1 MHVLAIARYHAQ
13 STYSRKKIAA
23 TKGKGGEVMGSAVLG
38 EAISAIRDWSGKA
51 QRGATGGPHAAET
64 FGSLVFNDSVQQARL
79 PKTVYQ
85 ALRRTITHGDPLD
98 AAGADAV
105 AKAMKEWAVEHG
117 ATHYT
122 HWFQPLTGITAEKHD
137 SFLSPNGNGKAVTE
151 FSGKELIRGE
161 PDASSFP
168 SGGMRSTFEARGYT
182 AWDPTSPPWLLY
194 SGGAVTLVIPTAFVS
209 WTGETL
215 DKKTPL
221 LRSMQ
226 ALSKQAIRVLKLFGS
241 NAERVVTT
249 CGPEQ
254 EYFLIDSHFYLSRP
268 DLINAG
274 RTLFGAKPP
283 KGQELEDQ
291 YFGAIPERVMAFMN
305 ESESELFK
313 VGVPVKTR
321 HNEVAPSQYEIAP
334 VFENANVATDHQMI
348 VMETMRRLAPKFGL
362 ACLLH
367 EKPFAG
373 VNGSGKHLNWSMSD
387 DEGNN
392 LLSPGKNTHDNMQF
406 LVFCS
411 AVLRAVNKW
420 QGLLRASI
428 ASAGND
434 HRLGANEAPPAIL
447 SIFLGDMLT
456 DIFEQ
461 IEKGGAKTTK
471 SGGELDTGVMVL
483 PKLPRDAGDRNRT
496 SPFAFTGNKFEFRA
510 VSSNQSIAYPNIALN
525 MAVTESLD
533 YMATE
538 LEKAMK
544 GGKTLAQAVTELL
557 PKVIKENKRI
567 IFNGN
572 NYSAE
577 WEKEAGKRG
586 LLNLK
591 NTVDALPQ
599 LVSKEVIGLFEK
611 YKVLT
616 DRELHARYE
625 IMLET
630 YNKVV
635 NIEGQLMVL
644 IANRYILPA
653 ALEYQRQVAA
663 SVAAVKSAG
672 AKSVEGKKTLDKLT
686 KLVDKFKQSADK
698 LEKELA
704 HEGGVVREARQAL
717 PRQGRAEHGGA
728 ARARRRARDHHAARN
743 VAARHVSRDAVHQVA
758 SRLEVERFGIR
769 GAAATIAAPL
779 VFR

>member
-1 MHVLAIARYHAQ
+1 
-13 STYSRKKIAA
+13 
-23 TKGKGGEVMGSAVLG
+23 MGSAVLG
-38 EAISAIRDWSGKA
+38 EAIGAIREWSVKA
-51 QRGATGGPHAAET
+51 SKETRGSAAGA
-64 FGSLVFNDSVQQARL
+64 FGSLVFNDEVQQARL
-79 PKTVYQ
+79 PKPVYH
-85 ALRRTITHGDPLD
+85 ALRRTVTHGDPLD
-98 AAGADAV
+98 LSVADEIAR
-105 AKAMKEWAVEHG
+105 AMKDWAVEHG

-137 SFLSPNGNGKAVTE
+137 SFLTPTGDGKAVLE
-151 FSGKELIRGE
+151 FSGKELIKGE

-221 LRSMQ
+221 LRSMN
-226 ALSKQAIRVLKLFGS
+226 ALSVQAVRVLKLFGS
-241 NAERVVTT
+241 TATRVTTT

-254 EYFLIDSHFYLSRP
+254 EYFLIDQYFYLSRP

-291 YFGAIPERVMAFMN
+291 YFGAIADRAMAFMSDV
-305 ESESELFK
+305 ETELYK
-313 VGVPVKTR
+313 IGVPVKTR
-321 HNEVAPSQYEIAP
+321 HNEVAPGQYEIAP
-334 VFENANVATDHQMI
+334 IFENANLATDHQMMT
-348 VMETMRRLAPKFGL
+348 METMRRTAPKYGL
-362 ACLLH
+362 ACLMH

-392 LLSPGKNTHDNMQF
+392 LLTPGKNTHDNLQF
-406 LVFCS
+406 LVFCT

-447 SIFLGDMLT
+447 SVFLGDMLT

-461 IEKGGAKTTK
+461 IEKGGAKSTK
-471 SGGELDTGVMVL
+471 SGGELDTGVSIL

-510 VSSNQSIAYPNIALN
+510 VGSNASIAYPNIALN
-525 MAVTESLD
+525 IAVTESLD

-538 LEKAMK
+538 LEKLTK
-544 GGKTLAQAVTELL
+544 SGRTVEKAVAELL

-572 NYSAE
+572 GYSKE
-577 WEKEAGKRG
+577 WEKEAAKRG
-586 LLNLK
+586 LLNQK

-599 LVSKEVIGLFEK
+599 IVSKEVIGIFEK
-611 YKVLT
+611 YKVLNE
-616 DRELHARYE
+616 RELHARYE
-625 IMLET
+625 ILLEQF
-630 YNKVV
+630 NKTV

-644 IANRYILPA
+644 IANRYIMPSA
-653 ALEYQRQVAA
+653 FEYQRQVAS
-663 SVAAVKSAG
+663 SVAAVKQAG
-672 AKSVEGKKTLDKLT
+672 SKSTEGKKMLDR
-686 KLVDKFKQSADK
+686 LVKTIDEVKKRADK
-698 LEKELA
+698 LEGALE
-704 HEGGVVREARQAL
+704 HEGNGATEKHAKYFRDTVRPAMESLRESADAL
-717 PRQGRAEHGGA
+717 ELMMPHEMWP
-728 ARARRRARDHHAARN
+728 
-743 VAARHVSRDAVHQVA
+743 
-758 SRLEVERFGIR
+758 L
-769 GAAATIAAPL
+769 ATYREMLFIK
-779 VFR
+779 

>member
-1 MHVLAIARYHAQ
+1 
-13 STYSRKKIAA
+13 
-23 TKGKGGEVMGSAVLG
+23 MGSAVLS
-38 EAISAIRDWSGKA
+38 EAITAIRAWSTSEVK
-51 QRGATGGPHAAET
+51 GATPGSAES
-64 FGSLVFNDSVQQARL
+64 FGSLVFNDTVQQARL
-79 PKTVYQ
+79 PKPVYQ

-98 AAGADAV
+98 LSVADAV
-105 AKAMKEWAVEHG
+105 AKAMKEWAIEHG

-137 SFLSPNGNGKAVTE
+137 SFLSPSSDGKAVAE
-151 FSGKELIRGE
+151 FSGKELIKGE

-182 AWDPTSPPWLLY
+182 AWDPTSSPWLLY

-221 LRSMQ
+221 LRSME
-226 ALSKQAIRVLKLFGS
+226 ALSKQAVRVLKLFGS
-241 NAERVVTT
+241 TAERVVTT

-254 EYFLIDSHFYLSRP
+254 EYFLIDRYFYLSRP

-291 YFGAIPERVMAFMN
+291 YFGAIPDRVMAFMN
-305 ESESELFK
+305 ESEAELYK

-348 VMETMRRLAPKFGL
+348 IMETLRRVAPKYGL

-387 DEGNN
+387 DEGHN
-392 LLSPGKNTHDNMQF
+392 LLSPGANTHENMQF
-406 LVFCS
+406 LVFCT

-447 SIFLGDMLT
+447 SVFLGDMLT
-456 DIFEQ
+456 DIIEQ
-461 IEKGGAKTTK
+461 IEKGGAKSTK
-471 SGGELDTGVMVL
+471 HGGTLDTGVMVL

-510 VSSNQSIAYPNIALN
+510 VSSGQSIAYPNIALN

-538 LEKAMK
+538 LEKATK
-544 GGKTLAQAVTELL
+544 GGKKLEAAVSELL

-577 WEKEAGKRG
+577 WEKEAAKRG

-599 LVSKEVIGLFEK
+599 LVSKDVVSMFEK
-611 YKVLT
+611 YKVLNE
-616 DRELHARYE
+616 RELHARYE
-625 IMLET
+625 IMVEQ

-644 IANRYILPA
+644 MANRYILPT
-653 ALEYQRQVAA
+653 ALEYQRQVGA
-663 SVAAVKSAG
+663 SVAAVKAAG
-672 AKSVEGKKTLDKLT
+672 AKSVEGKKTLDKVT
-686 KLVDKFKQSADK
+686 KLVDKFKAQADK
-698 LEKELA
+698 VEKALDHESPSAEKHAKHFRDVVIPNMATLRTLGDELENVMPHELWPLA
-704 HEGGVVREARQAL
+704 TYREML
-717 PRQGRAEHGGA
+717 
-728 ARARRRARDHHAARN
+728 
-743 VAARHVSRDAVHQVA
+743 
-758 SRLEVERFGIR
+758 FIK
-769 GAAATIAAPL
+769 
-779 VFR
+779 

>member
-1 MHVLAIARYHAQ
+1 
-13 STYSRKKIAA
+13 
-23 TKGKGGEVMGSAVLG
+23 MGSRVLG
-38 EAISAIRDWSGKA
+38 EAIGSIRNWSVTEAKEP
-51 QRGATGGPHAAET
+51 RAARVTEA
-64 FGSLVFNDSVQQARL
+64 FGSLVFSDEVQQTRL
-79 PKTVYQ
+79 PKPIYH
-85 ALRRTITHGDPLD
+85 ALRRTMTHGEPLD
-98 AAGADAV
+98 NSVADAV
-105 AKAMKEWAVEHG
+105 ASAMKEWAVEHG

-137 SFLSPNGNGKAVTE
+137 SFLSPTSDGKAVLE
-151 FSGKELIRGE
+151 FSGKELVRGE

-182 AWDPTSPPWLLY
+182 AWDPTSPPWLLK
-194 SGGAVTLVIPTAFVS
+194 SGNATTLVIPTAFVS
-209 WTGETL
+209 WTGEAL

-221 LRSMQ
+221 LRSME
-226 ALSKQAIRVLKLFGS
+226 ALSGQAVRILKLFGS
-241 NAERVVTT
+241 TAERVVTT

-254 EYFLIDSHFYLSRP
+254 EYFLIDQFFYLSRP

-291 YFGAIPERVMAFMN
+291 YFGAIPDRVMAFM
-305 ESESELFK
+305 SEVETELYK

-334 VFENANVATDHQMI
+334 VFENANVATDHQMMM
-348 VMETMRRLAPKFGL
+348 METLKRSAPKFGL

-392 LLSPGKNTHDNMQF
+392 LLGPGTNTHDNMQF
-406 LVFCS
+406 LVFCT
-411 AVLRAVNKW
+411 AVIRAVNRW

-461 IEKGGAKTTK
+461 IEKGGAKSTK
-471 SGGELDTGVMVL
+471 HGGVLDTGVLVL

-510 VSSNQSIAYPNIALN
+510 VSSNQSIGYPNIVLN
-525 MAVTESLD
+525 LAVTESID
-533 YMATE
+533 YIATE
-538 LEKAMK
+538 LEKAVK
-544 GGKTLAQAVTELL
+544 GGKTLNVAVAELL
-557 PKVIKENKRI
+557 PKVIKENKQI

-572 NYSAE
+572 GYSKE

-599 LVSKEVIGLFEK
+599 LITKDATKLFET
-611 YKVLT
+611 YKILNE
-616 DRELHARYE
+616 RELRARYE
-625 IMLET
+625 IMVET
-630 YNKVV
+630 YNKTV
-635 NIEGQLMVL
+635 NVEGQLMVL
-644 IANRYILPA
+644 MANRYILPVVF
-653 ALEYQRQVAA
+653 EYQKDVAQ
-663 SVAAVKSAG
+663 SVSAVKAAG
-672 AKSVEGKKTLDKLT
+672 AKSVEGKKTLDALT
-686 KLVDKFKQSADK
+686 KLVDELKRRTDK
-698 LEKELA
+698 LEKALEHESASAEKHAKHFRDVVVPAMAALRETGDQLELMVP
-704 HEGGVVREARQAL
+704 HESWPLATYREML
-717 PRQGRAEHGGA
+717 
-728 ARARRRARDHHAARN
+728 
-743 VAARHVSRDAVHQVA
+743 
-758 SRLEVERFGIR
+758 FIK
-769 GAAATIAAPL
+769 
-779 VFR
+779 

>member
-1 MHVLAIARYHAQ
+1 
-13 STYSRKKIAA
+13 
-23 TKGKGGEVMGSAVLG
+23 MGSAVLSD
-38 EAISAIRDWSGKA
+38 AISSIRDWSVTDLKEKREA
-51 QRGATGGPHAAET
+51 RVTGT
-64 FGSLVFNDSVQQARL
+64 FGSLVFNDEVQQARL
-79 PKTVYQ
+79 PKAVYH
-85 ALRRTITHGDPLD
+85 ALRRTMTHGEPLD
-98 AAGADAV
+98 AAAADSVATAV
-105 AKAMKEWAVEHG
+105 KEWAVEHG

-137 SFLSPNGNGKAVTE
+137 SFLQISSDGKAVTE

-209 WTGETL
+209 WTGEAL

-221 LRSMQ
+221 LRSME
-226 ALSKQAIRVLKLFGS
+226 ALCKQAVRVLKLFGS
-241 NAERVVTT
+241 TAERVITT

-254 EYFLIDSHFYLSRP
+254 EYFLIDRYFYLSRP

-274 RTLFGAKPP
+274 RTLFGARPP

-291 YFGAIPERVMAFMN
+291 YFGAIPERVMAFMS
-305 ESESELFK
+305 EVESELYK

-334 VFENANVATDHQMI
+334 IFENANVATDHQMI
-348 VMETMRRLAPKFGL
+348 MMETLKRTAPKFGL

-387 DEGNN
+387 DEGHN
-392 LLSPGKNTHDNMQF
+392 LLSPGANPHDNMQF
-406 LVFCS
+406 LVFCT
-411 AVLRAVNKW
+411 AVIRAVNKW

-461 IEKGGAKTTK
+461 IEKGRAKSTRH
-471 SGGELDTGVMVL
+471 GGELDTGVMVL

-510 VSSNQSIAYPNIALN
+510 VSSNQSIAMPNIALN
-525 MAVTESLD
+525 LAVTESLD

-538 LEKAMK
+538 LEKAVQ
-544 GGKTLAQAVTELL
+544 GGKTLEQAVAELL
-557 PKVIKENKRI
+557 PRVIKENKRI

-572 NYSAE
+572 GYSAE
-577 WEKEAGKRG
+577 WEKEAAKRG
-586 LLNLK
+586 LQNFK

-599 LVSKEVIGLFEK
+599 LVAKDVVGAFEK
-611 YKVLT
+611 YKVLNE
-616 DRELHARYE
+616 REVRARYD
-625 IMLET
+625 IMVEQYIKT
-630 YNKVV
+630 V
-635 NIEGQLMVL
+635 NVEGQLMVL
-644 IANRYILPA
+644 MANRYIVPA
-653 ALEYQRQVAA
+653 AIEFQRKVAE
-663 SVAAVKSAG
+663 SVAAVKAAG
-672 AKSVEGKKTLDKLT
+672 SKSVEGKKMLDRLT
-686 KLVDKFKQSADK
+686 KLTDDFRRRTDK
-698 LEKELA
+698 LQHALEHEANGSAEK
-704 HEGGVVREARQAL
+704 
-717 PRQGRAEHGGA
+717 
-728 ARARRRARDHHAARN
+728 HAK
-743 VAARHVSRDAVHQVA
+743 HFRDAVIPA
-758 SRLEVERFGIR
+758 MSALREAGDELELMIPHETWPL
-769 GAAATIAAPL
+769 ATYREMLFIK
-779 VFR
+779 